1 MAKHDNP
8 QQFVEGLKKLCNQGS
23 LHEAIRT
30 VDNLTVDGG
39 HSSHVSTTM
48 FYYLLQGCIDKRD
61 LDTGRTVHSLIRRRR
76 YELNTFLGSHLI
88 RMYALCG
95 SLSEAN
101 DVFSK
106 LSNPNVF
113 AWTAV
118 ILAHAKLGHG
128 GNVIHLFSKLQQTSV
143 MPGDYMYV
151 AVLKA
156 CSSMEALHEGKLVH
170 GHLLESG
177 HDSNVTV
184 CNTLISMYAICGSL
198 YDAYKVFK
206 RMPKASVVTWNAMI
220 AGCAKHS
227 CGQEAL
233 QLYRQMWQDGVV
245 KPDNVTIVITLKV
258 CSCFLDLNRGN
269 ELYAYITEE
278 DLGLDINV
286 VNALIDMCAKC
297 GSLHDAAW
305 LFNHVTSR
313 DAVTWSAMI
322 AGYVQHGHC
331 TAALQFFKYMLKEG
345 VKPDSV
351 TYASILKASSSLED
365 RDQGKLLHAYVIAVH
380 GEQDAIV
387 GSTLIDMY
395 AKRGSLE
402 DAHRVFDRLTEHNVV
417 TWSALIGGYAQ
428 HGYGKE
434 ALWLFLKM
442 QQQCIVPSGTTFV
455 SMLTACAS
463 IALLDEGKLI
473 HSYIII
479 SGHEL
484 DASASGALVDMYVK
498 CGSLEDASV
507 MFDRSPKQSIG
518 TWTALISGYAQHN
531 DYPSVLKSFK
541 QMQKEGLR
549 PNIVTF
555 SSLLSACSHMGLV
568 DEGCYYFN
576 SAREEYAILQ
586 THEHYNCMIDLLGR
600 TGHLNEA
607 ETLLRTLPF
616 QPDLVAWVSLLSHC
630 RMHNDVSL
638 ARRCFNSA
646 MLLDDKHASAYMLMS
661 NIYVDAGMLEDA
673 SKIQQLKASL
683 CCTKKRRVSIV
694 DMDKDDP

>member
-1 MAKHDNP
+1 
-8 QQFVEGLKKLCNQGS
+8 
-23 LHEAIRT
+23 
-30 VDNLTVDGG
+30 
-39 HSSHVSTTM
+39 
-48 FYYLLQGCIDKRD
+48 
-61 LDTGRTVHSLIRRRR
+61 
-76 YELNTFLGSHLI
+76 
-88 RMYALCG
+88 
-95 SLSEAN
+95 
-101 DVFSK
+101 
-106 LSNPNVF
+106 
-113 AWTAV
+113 
-118 ILAHAKLGHG
+118 
-128 GNVIHLFSKLQQTSV
+128 
-143 MPGDYMYV
+143 
-151 AVLKA
+151 
-156 CSSMEALHEGKLVH
+156 
-170 GHLLESG
+170 
-177 HDSNVTV
+177 
-184 CNTLISMYAICGSL
+184 
-198 YDAYKVFK
+198 
-206 RMPKASVVTWNAMI
+206 
-220 AGCAKHS
+220 
-227 CGQEAL
+227 
-233 QLYRQMWQDGVV
+233 MWQDGVV
-245 KPDNVTIVITLKV
+245 KPDNVTIVITLRA

-297 GSLHDAAW
+297 GSLHDAVW
-305 LFNHVTSR
+305 LFNQVTSR
-313 DAVTWSAMI
+313 DAVTWSVMI

-331 TAALQFFKYMLKEG
+331 TAALQFFKYMLMEG

-380 GEQDAIV
+380 GEQDAFV

-395 AKRGSLE
+395 AKRGSLK

-428 HGYGKE
+428 HGYGME
-434 ALWLFLKM
+434 ALRLFLKM

-507 MFDRSPKQSIG
+507 MFDRLPKQSIG
-518 TWTALISGYAQHN
+518 TWTALIAGYAQHN

-549 PNIVTF
+549 PNTVTF
-555 SSLLSACSHMGLV
+555 ASLLSACSHMGLV
-568 DEGCYYFN
+568 YEGCHYFN

-600 TGHLNEA
+600 TGRLNEA
-607 ETLLRTLPF
+607 EILLRTLPF

-638 ARRCFNSA
+638 GRRCFNSA

-673 SKIQQLKASL
+673 SKIQQLKASML
-683 CCTKKRRVSIV
+683 HQKEEGKHS
-694 DMDKDDP
+694 